1 MQGSSAGRGALPE
14 WISVIAFIE
23 SFPGGAVVK
32 NLSANA
38 ENTGQ
43 EDLLDEEIAIHSS
56 TLA

>member
-38 ENTGQ
+38 EDTGR
-43 EDLLDEEIAIHSS
+43 EDLLDEKVATHSS
-56 TLA
+56 ILA

>member
-1 MQGSSAGRGALPE
+1 MQGSSAGRGALPA

-38 ENTGQ
+38 EDTGR
-43 EDLLDEEIAIHSS
+43 EDLDEKVATHSS
-56 TLA
+56 ILA